1 MSLSTVSRFI
11 IHKENPS
18 SKDGGKIK
26 LMLHINTSSSRA
38 GSMLL
43 CCVMMYCLLL
53 QMSCL
58 FSFKFYSF
66 FTWSGCLQLEGLV
79 SGGQGQE
86 GAGGARNQADG
97 GGVGAPETE
106 LFVK

>member
-1 MSLSTVSRFI
+1 MGKDKVNAA
-11 IHKENPS
+11 HKHTQHR
-18 SKDGGKIK
+18 
-26 LMLHINTSSSRA
+26 MA

-58 FSFKFYSF
+58 FFFKFYSF